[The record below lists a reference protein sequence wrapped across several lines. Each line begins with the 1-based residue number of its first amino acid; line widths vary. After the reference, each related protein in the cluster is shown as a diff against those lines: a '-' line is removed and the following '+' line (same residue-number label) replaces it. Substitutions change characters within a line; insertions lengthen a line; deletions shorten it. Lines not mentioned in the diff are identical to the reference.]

1 MILAEEVFTKLND
14 IGDCDKR
21 MSTARREREQSSRR
35 VKINVDEAIDVIEVK
50 GTLFDVM
57 RQMMSSMWME
67 YSLMSWR

>member
-35 VKINVDEAIDVIEVK
+35 VKINVDEAIDVIEVNRI
-50 GTLFDVM
+50 LFEVIETIGIEVNVM
-57 RQMMSSMWME
+57 FLEWVN
-67 YSLMSWR
+67 

>member
-1 MILAEEVFTKLND
+1 
-14 IGDCDKR
+14 
-21 MSTARREREQSSRR
+21 MSTSRKEREQSSRR